1 MVGYLFYLLNVFAS
15 PGRDPCGEHVFQYH
29 NLGKTLHFFHDLENY
44 PNDFDEF
51 LHVASTSECK
61 NFFLVTFCQHLCLK
75 VKGHA
80 LKSRG
85 FGFLTVFGIFC
96 NHLLLN
102 KILSV
107 EKFQVRKF
115 ISYKIDL
122 LIPPSIVQL
131 TRFFSEIHCG
141 VNKF

>member
-29 NLGKTLHFFHDLENY
+29 NLGKTLHFFRDLVNY
-44 PNDFDEF
+44 PTNFDDFW
-51 LHVASTSECK
+51 HVASTSECK
-61 NFFLVTFCQHLCLK
+61 NFFLVTFCPQMGLK
-75 VKGHA
+75 VQGHA

-85 FGFLTVFGIFC
+85 FGFLTVFGVFC
-96 NHLLLN
+96 NHLLL
-102 KILSV
+102 KKFLLV

-115 ISYKIDL
+115 ISYKKYL
-122 LIPPSIVQL
+122 LTPPSNLPL
-131 TRFFSEIHCG
+131 TRVFSEIHCG